1 MLLPGV
7 APTDQDL
14 ADATRLIGRV
24 PQGEFR
30 VVVRSATGEPVVL
43 MNAPLLNDNTPM
55 PTLYWLVGSAEVHA
69 VSVLEADGAVD
80 QVEELLGLDAIDA
93 IHVAYGARRDA
104 LIPPDHVGPRPSA
117 GVGGTRRGVKC
128 LHAHLAH
135 WLAGGDDAVGQWVAE
150 QLDTRGNTRAQR
162 I

>member
-7 APTDQDL
+7 APTNQDL
-14 ADATRLIGRV
+14 ADVTRLIGRV

-55 PTLYWLVGSAEVHA
+55 PTLYWLVGRAEVHA

-93 IHVAYGARRDA
+93 IHAAYGARRDA
-104 LIPPDHVGPRPSA
+104 LIPTDHVGPRPSA

-135 WLAGGDDAVGQWVAE
+135 WLAGGNDAVGQWVAE
-150 QLDTRGNTRAQR
+150 QLDARGNTRAQR

>member
-1 MLLPGV
+1 
-7 APTDQDL
+7 
-14 ADATRLIGRV
+14 
-24 PQGEFR
+24 
-30 VVVRSATGEPVVL
+30 
-43 MNAPLLNDNTPM
+43 
-55 PTLYWLVGSAEVHA
+55 
-69 VSVLEADGAVD
+69 
-80 QVEELLGLDAIDA
+80 VEELLGLDAIDA

-104 LIPPDHVGPRPSA
+104 LIPTDHVGPRPSA

-150 QLDTRGNTRAQR
+150 QLDARGNTRAQR

>member
-1 MLLPGV
+1 MLLPGA

-14 ADATRLIGRV
+14 ADVTRLIGRV

-30 VVVRSATGEPVVL
+30 VVIRSSNGEPVVL

-55 PTLYWLVGSAEVHA
+55 PTLYWLVGSTEVHA
-69 VSVLEADGAVD
+69 VSVLEAEGAVD

-93 IHVAYGARRDA
+93 IHTAYGSRRDA
-104 LIPPDHVGPRPSA
+104 LIPIEHVGPRPSA

-135 WLAGGDDAVGQWVAE
+135 WLAGGDDAVGEWVAR
-150 QLDTRGNTRAQR
+150 QLDARGNARAAR